1 MANSHNFVTHIEMSH
16 YGTGVETIGRGWE
29 LNKRESQGSV
39 YISVC
44 FSLLY
49 RYNKL
54 YNQNLPFCRR
64 GTSSGHPPPKKPLT
78 GKATFLPKLEQSMS
92 NSVTHIST
100 QSAKQATAAVDSVIS
115 LPKIN
120 SSCNTL
126 LSQNPSDSD
135 IQFKRLTIQI
145 PSASGDNVHIPHSTT
160 REKLP
165 PKVSSSYHHS
175 NTNSRVQSTASS
187 SLSSKSRN
195 RSLTEQLS
203 DHSLLAPICNSY
215 GGASQPTRQKSDEE
229 LIEGPPHKS
238 SKANNEK
245 PIEGSPRRKSSKGD
259 STSVHSGVHHS
270 EDSEKD
276 EGMISLAVMPTTGN
290 LSASRFNGT
299 SSLHSL
305 PPSMG
310 GARRLRRGSLVM
322 PGDKPMKTCIS
333 LRVSPRKLYSTDKTC
348 TQVFVF
354 T

>member
-1 MANSHNFVTHIEMSH
+1 M
-16 YGTGVETIGRGWE
+16 
-29 LNKRESQGSV
+29 
-39 YISVC
+39 
-44 FSLLY
+44 
-49 RYNKL
+49 
-54 YNQNLPFCRR
+54 
-64 GTSSGHPPPKKPLT
+64 
-78 GKATFLPKLEQSMS
+78 
-92 NSVTHIST
+92 THISA

-120 SSCNTL
+120 SSSNTL

-135 IQFKRLTIQI
+135 IRFKRLTIQI
-145 PSASGDNVHIPHSTT
+145 PSVSGDNVHIPHSTT
-160 REKLP
+160 RDLEKLP
-165 PKVSSSYHHS
+165 SKVSSSYHHS

-195 RSLTEQLS
+195 RSLIEQLS

-245 PIEGSPRRKSSKGD
+245 LIEGSPRRESSKGD
-259 STSVHSGVHHS
+259 STSIHGGVHHR

-276 EGMISLAVMPTTGN
+276 EGMISLAVMPVTGN
-290 LSASRFNGT
+290 LSALMRFNGT

-333 LRVSPRKLYSTDKTC
+333 LRVSPRKL
-348 TQVFVF
+348 
-354 T
+354 